1 MKKCVSVILTAAILL
16 TVVFCAVPAA
26 AAQTKVEEVA
36 QYSYK
41 IIPLLQ
47 PFNEYFFV
55 KTDNPNPKSFRFIDQ
70 TTVYDANWAIPG
82 IIEFCNYAFADI
94 HYDNPETLRVN
105 GGYIFSAYCD
115 DVDGGEIMLQ
125 AANVKKESEYQDY
138 DYWSSGK
145 WVNTG
150 KTFTLP
156 RLMDGTDYLIETY
169 AAGDSFFDKMN
180 AVQKGFSSVCLYSG
194 SSLRGTLERTN
205 DYWMAAAVGHADQS
219 LYIYSPYVRKDS
231 KALFATA
238 VYPFR
243 FDSIGF
249 PQIMIKVSEK
259 LDSTST
265 HQWNE
270 YYHYLVDIT
279 CDGVTKSYG
288 GAGNGEG
295 QGINKENIEYITF
308 GENGADFT
316 LENTRERLERYAKLP
331 IEDDVP
337 HDDELTWKQIADT
350 VGEGAWVRVVGNTLP
365 VYGKHDASKS
375 VYTYLYS
382 KRSGTHFAEK
392 EFGVGDR
399 MYQGGDLG
407 YTKDTWVDGR
417 YVGIGRRFVPGAT
430 FEDHPTS
437 DLLFSEITVPQIE
450 YDYVCN
456 NYVIK
461 SITEKPQRALF
472 RYDDELQRWIIDSWS
487 VASGCADYEKTAEMV
502 EWGLVA
508 PQYLDKMTL
517 TKEQVAAMHVD
528 KNTNVLP
535 PSGYVF
541 DGTLPCGTPFHN
553 LAGDVN
559 GDGTVDVS
567 DATVIQLYIA
577 ELLGEK
583 STFIQEAADVNG
595 DGIIAIDDATHLQ
608 QYVAELIP
616 AL

>member
-26 AAQTKVEEVA
+26 AAQTIAEKVA

-41 IIPLLQ
+41 ITPLLQ
-47 PFNEYFFV
+47 PFNDYFFV
-55 KTDNPNPKSFRFIDQ
+55 ETDNPNPKSFRFIDQ
-70 TTVYDANWAIPG
+70 TTVYDAKGYIS
-82 IIEFCNYAFADI
+82 FCGLAFADI
-94 HYDNPETLRVN
+94 HYDNPETRRVN
-105 GGYIFSAYCD
+105 GGYIFSCSGRN
-115 DVDGGEIMLQ
+115 VDGGEIMLQ
-125 AANVKKESEYQDY
+125 VANVNKESDYEDY
-138 DYWSSGK
+138 DRWYYYSWK
-145 WVNTG
+145 WENTG

-156 RLMDGTDYLIETY
+156 RLVDGTDYLIETY
-169 AAGDSFFDKMN
+169 AAGDSFFDKMD
-180 AVQKGFSSVCLYSG
+180 AVQNGFNSVCLYSG
-194 SSLRGTLERTN
+194 SYLRGTIERTN
-205 DYWMAAAVGHADQS
+205 DYWMAAAVGHVDQS
-219 LYIYSPYVRKDS
+219 LYIYSPYNRKDS

-243 FDSIGF
+243 YDSIGF
-249 PQIMIKVSEK
+249 PLMMIKVSEK

-270 YYHYLVDIT
+270 KYHYLVDIT

-288 GAGNGEG
+288 GAGSGEG

-331 IEDDVP
+331 IEDDIP
-337 HDDELTWKQIADT
+337 RDDELTWKQIADT
-350 VGEGAWVRVVGNTLP
+350 VGEGAWVRVAGSTCP
-365 VYGKHDASKS
+365 

-382 KRSGTHFAEK
+382 KRDGTHFAEK

-417 YVGIGRRFVPGAT
+417 YVDIWRRFVPGAT

-437 DLLFSEITVPQIE
+437 DLLFTEITVPQIE
-450 YDYVCN
+450 YDKPCNQYV
-456 NYVIK
+456 VK

-541 DGTLPCGTPFHN
+541 DGTLPCGTPFQN
-553 LAGDVN
+553 LKGDVN

-577 ELLGEK
+577 ELLGE

-608 QYVAELIP
+608 RYVAELIP

>member
-70 TTVYDANWAIPG
+70 TTVYNANWAIQG

-105 GGYIFSAYCD
+105 GGYIFSAYSD

-125 AANVKKESEYQDY
+125 AANVKNESEYQDY

-180 AVQKGFSSVCLYSG
+180 AVQNGFSSVCLYSG
-194 SSLRGTLERTN
+194 SNLRGTLERTN

-219 LYIYSPYVRKDS
+219 LYIYSPYDRKDS

-243 FDSIGF
+243 YDSIGF
-249 PQIMIKVSEK
+249 PQIMIKVSKK

-270 YYHYLVDIT
+270 KYHYLVDIT

-350 VGEGAWVRVVGNTLP
+350 VGNGAWVRVAGNTRP
-365 VYGKHDASKS
+365 VYGNHDASKS

-392 EFGVGDR
+392 ELGDGDR

-417 YVGIGRRFVPGAT
+417 YVDIGRRFVPGAT

-450 YDYVCN
+450 YDKPCNQYV
-456 NYVIK
+456 VK

-541 DGTLPCGTPFHN
+541 DGILPCGTPFHN
-553 LAGDVN
+553 LAGGDVN
-559 GDGTVDVS
+559 GDGTVNIN
-567 DATVIQLYIA
+567 DATDIQRHLA
-577 ELLGEK
+577 ELKTLTD
-583 STFIQEAADVNG
+583 SDLAAADTNG
-595 DGIIAIDDATHLQ
+595 DGKVNINDATHLQ
-608 QYVAELIP
+608 RFLAELIP

>member
-70 TTVYDANWAIPG
+70 TTVYDAEGDIS
-82 IIEFCNYAFADI
+82 FCGYAFADI
-94 HYDNPETLRVN
+94 HYDNPETRRVN
-105 GGYIFSAYCD
+105 GGYIFRCSGRN
-115 DVDGGEIMLQ
+115 VDGGEIMLQ
-125 AANVKKESEYQDY
+125 VANVNKEYYYSWIWE
-138 DYWSSGK
+138 
-145 WVNTG
+145 NTG

-156 RLMDGTDYLIETY
+156 RLMDVKDYLIETY
-169 AAGDSFFDKMN
+169 AAGDSFFDKMD
-180 AVQKGFSSVCLYSG
+180 AVQKGFSSVCLYDG
-194 SSLRGTLERTN
+194 SNLRGTLERIN
-205 DYWMAAAVGHADQS
+205 DYWMAAAVGHVDQS
-219 LYIYSPYVRKDS
+219 LYIYSPYDRKGS
-231 KALFATA
+231 KALLATA

-265 HQWNE
+265 HLWNE

-295 QGINKENIEYITF
+295 QGINEENIEYLSF
-308 GENGADFT
+308 GDNGTTFT
-316 LENTRERLERYAKLP
+316 LDNTRERLERYAKLP

-350 VGEGAWVRVVGNTLP
+350 VGEGAWVRVAGSTSP
-365 VYGKHDASKS
+365 VYGNHDASKS

-417 YVGIGRRFVPGAT
+417 YVGIGRRFVPGET

-437 DLLFSEITVPQIE
+437 DLLFTEITVPQIE
-450 YDYVCN
+450 YDKPCNQYV
-456 NYVIK
+456 VK

-541 DGTLPCGTPFHN
+541 DGILPCGTPFHN
-553 LAGDVN
+553 LAGGDVN

-567 DATVIQLYIA
+567 DVTVIQLYIA
-577 ELLGEK
+577 ELLGE

>member
-26 AAQTKVEEVA
+26 AAQTIAEKVA

-41 IIPLLQ
+41 ITPLLQ
-47 PFNEYFFV
+47 PFNDYFFV
-55 KTDNPNPKSFRFIDQ
+55 ETDNPNPKSFRFIDQ
-70 TTVYDANWAIPG
+70 TTVYDAKGYIS
-82 IIEFCNYAFADI
+82 FCGLAFADI
-94 HYDNPETLRVN
+94 HYDNPETRRVN
-105 GGYIFSAYCD
+105 GGYIFSCSGRN
-115 DVDGGEIMLQ
+115 VDGGEIMLQ
-125 AANVKKESEYQDY
+125 VANVNKESDYEDY
-138 DYWSSGK
+138 DRWYYYSWK
-145 WVNTG
+145 WENTG

-156 RLMDGTDYLIETY
+156 RLVDGTDYLIETY
-169 AAGDSFFDKMN
+169 AAGDSFFDKMD
-180 AVQKGFSSVCLYSG
+180 AVQNGFNSVCLYSG
-194 SSLRGTLERTN
+194 SYLRGTIERTN
-205 DYWMAAAVGHADQS
+205 DYWMAAAVGHVDQS
-219 LYIYSPYVRKDS
+219 LYIYSPYNRKDS

-243 FDSIGF
+243 YDSIGF
-249 PQIMIKVSEK
+249 PLMMIKVSEK

-270 YYHYLVDIT
+270 KYHYLVDIT

-295 QGINKENIEYITF
+295 QGIDEENIEYLSF
-308 GENGADFT
+308 GDNGTSFT
-316 LENTRERLERYAKLP
+316 LDSARERLERYAKLP
-331 IEDDVP
+331 IEDDIP
-337 HDDELTWKQIADT
+337 RDDELTWKQIADT
-350 VGEGAWVRVVGNTLP
+350 VGEGAWVRVAGSTCP
-365 VYGKHDASKS
+365 

-382 KRSGTHFAEK
+382 KRDGTHFAEK

-417 YVGIGRRFVPGAT
+417 YVDIGRRFVPGAT

-437 DLLFSEITVPQIE
+437 DLLFTEITVPQIE
-450 YDYVCN
+450 YDYVTTT
-456 NYVIK
+456 NYVVK
-461 SITEKPQRALF
+461 SITEKPQRARF
-472 RYDDELQRWIIDSWS
+472 SYDSETQRWIINYSS
-487 VASGCADYEKTAEMV
+487 VAPGCADYEKTAEMV
-502 EWGLVA
+502 KRGLVA

-541 DGTLPCGTPFHN
+541 DGTLPCGTPFQN
-553 LAGDVN
+553 LKGDVN

-577 ELLGEK
+577 ELLGE

-608 QYVAELIP
+608 RYVAELIP

>member
-26 AAQTKVEEVA
+26 AAQTIAEKVA

-41 IIPLLQ
+41 ITPLLQ
-47 PFNEYFFV
+47 PFNDYFFV
-55 KTDNPNPKSFRFIDQ
+55 ETDNPNPKSFRFIDQ
-70 TTVYDANWAIPG
+70 TTVYDAKGDDIS
-82 IIEFCNYAFADI
+82 FCNYAFADI
-94 HYDNPETLRVN
+94 HYDNPETRRVN
-105 GGYIFSAYCD
+105 GGYIFYSTRKI
-115 DVDGGEIMLQ
+115 DGGEIMLQ
-125 AANVKKESEYQDY
+125 AADVNKESDY
-138 DYWSSGK
+138 EDYSS
-145 WVNTG
+145 WYYSVVWENTG

-156 RLMDGTDYLIETY
+156 RLVDGTDYLIETY
-169 AAGDSFFDKMN
+169 AAGDSFFDKMD
-180 AVQKGFSSVCLYSG
+180 AVQKGFNSVCLYSG
-194 SSLRGTLERTN
+194 SYLRGTIERTN
-205 DYWMAAAVGHADQS
+205 DYWMAAAVGHVDQS
-219 LYIYSPYVRKDS
+219 LYIYSPYDRKDS

-243 FDSIGF
+243 YDSIGF
-249 PQIMIKVSEK
+249 PLMMIKVSEK

-270 YYHYLVDIT
+270 KYHYLVDIT

-288 GAGNGEG
+288 GAGNGKG
-295 QGINKENIEYITF
+295 QGIDEENIEYLSF
-308 GENGADFT
+308 GDNGTSFT
-316 LENTRERLERYAKLP
+316 LDSARERLERYAKLP

-350 VGEGAWVRVVGNTLP
+350 VGEGTWVRVAGSTGP
-365 VYGKHDASKS
+365 

-382 KRSGTHFAEK
+382 KRDGTHFAEK
-392 EFGVGDR
+392 ELGVGDR
-399 MYQGGDLG
+399 LYWGGDLG

-417 YVGIGRRFVPGAT
+417 YVDIGRRFVPGAT

-437 DLLFSEITVPQIE
+437 DLLFTEITVPQIE
-450 YDYVCN
+450 YDKPCNQYV
-456 NYVIK
+456 VK

-541 DGTLPCGTPFHN
+541 DGTLPCGTPFQN
-553 LAGDVN
+553 LKGDVN
-559 GDGTVDVS
+559 GDGKVNIN
-567 DATVIQLYIA
+567 DATAIQSYLA
-577 ELLGEK
+577 ELVYFNSNRRL
-583 STFIQEAADVNG
+583 AADVNR
-595 DGIIAIDDATHLQ
+595 DGQVTIDDATQIQRYL
-608 QYVAELIP
+608 AELIP

>member
-1 MKKCVSVILTAAILL
+1 MKKCVSVILTSAILL

-41 IIPLLQ
+41 ITPLLQ
-47 PFNEYFFV
+47 PFNQFFFV

-70 TTVYDANWAIPG
+70 PTVYDAKGAIS
-82 IIEFCNYAFADI
+82 FSNYAFADI
-94 HYDNPETLRVN
+94 HYDNPETMRVN
-105 GGYIFSAYCD
+105 GGYIFRSSNK
-115 DVDGGEIMLQ
+115 VDGGEIMLQ
-125 AANVKKESEYQDY
+125 AANVKNESDYQDY
-138 DYWSSGK
+138 DRWHSGI

-156 RLMDGTDYLIETY
+156 RLMDVTDYLIETY
-169 AAGDSFFDKMN
+169 AAGDSFFDKMD
-180 AVQKGFSSVCLYSG
+180 AVQKGFSSVCLYDG
-194 SSLRGTLERTN
+194 SNLRGTLERIN
-205 DYWMAAAVGHADQS
+205 DYWMAAAVGHVDQS
-219 LYIYSPYVRKDS
+219 LYIYSPYDRKGS
-231 KALFATA
+231 KALLATA

-249 PQIMIKVSEK
+249 PQIMIKVSER

-270 YYHYLVDIT
+270 NYHYLVDIT

-295 QGINKENIEYITF
+295 QGINEENIEYLSF
-308 GENGADFT
+308 GDNGTTFT
-316 LENTRERLERYAKLP
+316 LDNTRERLERYAKLP

-382 KRSGTHFAEK
+382 ERSGTHFAEK

-399 MYQGGDLG
+399 MYRGGDLG

-437 DLLFSEITVPQIE
+437 DLLFSAITVPQIE

-541 DGTLPCGTPFHN
+541 DGILPCGTPFHN
-553 LAGDVN
+553 LAGGDVN

-577 ELLGEK
+577 ELLGE

>member
-26 AAQTKVEEVA
+26 AAQTIAEKVA

-41 IIPLLQ
+41 ITPLLQ
-47 PFNEYFFV
+47 PFNDYFFV
-55 KTDNPNPKSFRFIDQ
+55 ETDNPNPKSFRFIDQ
-70 TTVYDANWAIPG
+70 TTVYDAKGDDIS
-82 IIEFCNYAFADI
+82 FCNYAFADI
-94 HYDNPETLRVN
+94 HYDNPETRRVN
-105 GGYIFSAYCD
+105 GGYIFYSTRKI
-115 DVDGGEIMLQ
+115 DGGEIMLQ
-125 AANVKKESEYQDY
+125 AADVNKESDY
-138 DYWSSGK
+138 EDYSS
-145 WVNTG
+145 WYYSVVWENTG

-156 RLMDGTDYLIETY
+156 RLMDVTDYLIETY
-169 AAGDSFFDKMN
+169 AAGDSFFDKMD

-194 SSLRGTLERTN
+194 SNLRGTLERTN

-219 LYIYSPYVRKDS
+219 LYIYSPYDRKDS

-243 FDSIGF
+243 YDSIGF
-249 PQIMIKVSEK
+249 PQIMIKVSKK

-270 YYHYLVDIT
+270 KYHYLVDIT
-279 CDGVTKSYG
+279 FDGVTKSYG

-295 QGINKENIEYITF
+295 QGIDEENIEYLSF
-308 GENGADFT
+308 GDNGTSFT
-316 LENTRERLERYAKLP
+316 LDSARERLERYAKLP
-331 IEDDVP
+331 IEDDIP
-337 HDDELTWKQIADT
+337 RDDELTWKQIADT
-350 VGEGAWVRVVGNTLP
+350 VGEGAWVRVAGSTCP
-365 VYGKHDASKS
+365 

-382 KRSGTHFAEK
+382 ERDGTHFAEK

-399 MYQGGDLG
+399 LYWGGDLG

-417 YVGIGRRFVPGAT
+417 YVDIWRRFVPGET

-437 DLLFSEITVPQIE
+437 DLLFTEITVPQIE
-450 YDYVCN
+450 YDKPCNQYV
-456 NYVIK
+456 VK

-553 LAGDVN
+553 LAGGDVN

-567 DATVIQLYIA
+567 DVTVIQLYIA
-577 ELLGEK
+577 ELLGE

-608 QYVAELIP
+608 RYVAELIP

>member
-70 TTVYDANWAIPG
+70 TTVYDAKG
-82 IIEFCNYAFADI
+82 IIDFSNYAFADI

-105 GGYIFSAYCD
+105 GGYIFSAYSD

-125 AANVKKESEYQDY
+125 AANVKKESDYKDY
-138 DYWSSGK
+138 DRWSSGI
-145 WVNTG
+145 WENTG

-156 RLMDGTDYLIETY
+156 RLMDETDYLIETF
-169 AAGDSFFDKMN
+169 AAGDSFFDKMD
-180 AVQKGFSSVCLYSG
+180 AVQSGFYSVCLYSG
-194 SSLRGTLERTN
+194 SYLRGTLERTN

-219 LYIYSPYVRKDS
+219 LYIYSPYDRKDS

-243 FDSIGF
+243 YDSIGF
-249 PQIMIKVSEK
+249 PLMMIKVSEK

-270 YYHYLVDIT
+270 KYHYLVDIT

-350 VGEGAWVRVVGNTLP
+350 VGEGAWVRVAGSTRP
-365 VYGKHDASKS
+365 

-382 KRSGTHFAEK
+382 ERDGTHFAEK

-399 MYQGGDLG
+399 LYWGGDLG

-437 DLLFSEITVPQIE
+437 NLLFTEITVPQIE
-450 YDYVCN
+450 YDKPCNQYV
-456 NYVIK
+456 VK

-559 GDGTVDVS
+559 SDGTVDVS

-577 ELLGEK
+577 ELLGE

>member
-41 IIPLLQ
+41 ITPLLQ

-55 KTDNPNPKSFRFIDQ
+55 ETDNPNPKSFRFIDQ
-70 TTVYDANWAIPG
+70 TTVYDAEGDIS
-82 IIEFCNYAFADI
+82 FCGYAFADI
-94 HYDNPETLRVN
+94 HYDNPETRRVN
-105 GGYIFSAYCD
+105 GGYIFSCSGRN
-115 DVDGGEIMLQ
+115 VDGGEIMLQ
-125 AANVKKESEYQDY
+125 VANVNKEYYYSWIWE
-138 DYWSSGK
+138 
-145 WVNTG
+145 NTG

-156 RLMDGTDYLIETY
+156 RLMDVKDYLIETY
-169 AAGDSFFDKMN
+169 AAGDSFFDKMD
-180 AVQKGFSSVCLYSG
+180 AVQKGFSSVCLYDG
-194 SSLRGTLERTN
+194 SYLRGTLERTN
-205 DYWMAAAVGHADQS
+205 DYWMAAAVGYADQI
-219 LYIYSPYVRKDS
+219 LFINSPYNRKDNKS
-231 KALFATA
+231 LFATA

-243 FDSIGF
+243 YDSLGF
-249 PQIMIKVSEK
+249 PGMMVSVAK
-259 LDSTST
+259 RLDSTST

-270 YYHYLVDIT
+270 KYHYLVDIT

-288 GAGNGEG
+288 GAGNGKG
-295 QGINKENIEYITF
+295 QGIDEENIEYLSF
-308 GENGADFT
+308 GDNGTSFT
-316 LENTRERLERYAKLP
+316 LDSARERLERYAKLP
-331 IEDDVP
+331 IEDDIP
-337 HDDELTWKQIADT
+337 RDDELTWKQIADT
-350 VGEGAWVRVVGNTLP
+350 VGEGAWVRVAGNTLP
-365 VYGKHDASKS
+365 VYGNHDPSKS

-382 KRSGTHFAEK
+382 KGSGTKFYEEESGA
-392 EFGVGDR
+392 GNR
-399 MYQGGDLG
+399 LYWGGDLG

-417 YVGIGRRFVPGAT
+417 YVDIGRRFVPSAT

-437 DLLFSEITVPQIE
+437 DLLFTEITVPQIE
-450 YDYVCN
+450 Y
-456 NYVIK
+456 NYVTTTNYVVK

-472 RYDDELQRWIIDSWS
+472 RYDDELQRWIIDHFS
-487 VASGCADYEKTAEMV
+487 VASGCADYEKTAELV

-535 PSGYVF
+535 PSCYVF

-559 GDGTVDVS
+559 GDGTVDIN
-567 DATVIQLYIA
+567 DATAIQRHLA
-577 ELLGEK
+577 ELTTLTDSELA
-583 STFIQEAADVNG
+583 AADTNG
-595 DGIIAIDDATHLQ
+595 DGKVNINDATHLQ
-608 QYVAELIP
+608 RYLAELIP

>member
-26 AAQTKVEEVA
+26 AAQTTAEEVA

-41 IIPLLQ
+41 ITPLLQ
-47 PFNEYFFV
+47 PFNDYFFV
-55 KTDNPNPKSFRFIDQ
+55 ETDNPNPKSFRFIDQ
-70 TTVYDANWAIPG
+70 TTVYDAKGYIS
-82 IIEFCNYAFADI
+82 FCGLAFADI
-94 HYDNPETLRVN
+94 HYDNPETRRVN
-105 GGYIFSAYCD
+105 GGYIFSCSGRN
-115 DVDGGEIMLQ
+115 VDGGEIMLQ
-125 AANVKKESEYQDY
+125 VANVNKESDYEDY
-138 DYWSSGK
+138 DRWYYYSWK
-145 WVNTG
+145 WENTG

-156 RLMDGTDYLIETY
+156 RLVDGTDYLIETY
-169 AAGDSFFDKMN
+169 AAGDSFFDKMD
-180 AVQKGFSSVCLYSG
+180 AVQNGFNSVCLYSG
-194 SSLRGTLERTN
+194 SYLRGTIERTN
-205 DYWMAAAVGHADQS
+205 DYWMAAAVGHVDQS
-219 LYIYSPYVRKDS
+219 LYIYSPYNRKDS

-243 FDSIGF
+243 YDSIGF
-249 PQIMIKVSEK
+249 PLMMIKVSEK

-270 YYHYLVDIT
+270 KYHYLVDIT

-295 QGINKENIEYITF
+295 QGIDEENIEYLSF
-308 GENGADFT
+308 GDNGTSFT
-316 LENTRERLERYAKLP
+316 LDSARERLERYAKLP
-331 IEDDVP
+331 IEDDIP
-337 HDDELTWKQIADT
+337 RDDELTWKQIADT
-350 VGEGAWVRVVGNTLP
+350 VGEGAWVRVAGSTCP
-365 VYGKHDASKS
+365 

-382 KRSGTHFAEK
+382 KRDGTHFAEK

-399 MYQGGDLG
+399 LYWGGDLG

-437 DLLFSEITVPQIE
+437 DLLFTEITVPQIE
-450 YDYVCN
+450 YDKPCNQYV
-456 NYVIK
+456 VK

-541 DGTLPCGTPFHN
+541 DGTLPCGTPFQN
-553 LAGDVN
+553 LKGDVN

-567 DATVIQLYIA
+567 DATAIQYYLS
-577 ELLGEK
+577 ELTYFDSNQLSMG
-583 STFIQEAADVNG
+583 DVNG

-608 QYVAELIP
+608 RYVAELIP

>member
-41 IIPLLQ
+41 ITPLLQ
-47 PFNEYFFV
+47 PFNDYFFV
-55 KTDNPNPKSFRFIDQ
+55 ETDNPNPKSFRFIDQ
-70 TTVYDANWAIPG
+70 TTVYDAKGYIS
-82 IIEFCNYAFADI
+82 FCGLAFADI
-94 HYDNPETLRVN
+94 HYDNPETRRVN
-105 GGYIFSAYCD
+105 GGYIFSCSGRN
-115 DVDGGEIMLQ
+115 VDGGEIMLQ
-125 AANVKKESEYQDY
+125 VANVNKESDYEDY
-138 DYWSSGK
+138 DRWYYYSWK
-145 WVNTG
+145 WENTG

-156 RLMDGTDYLIETY
+156 RLVDGTDYLIETY
-169 AAGDSFFDKMN
+169 AAGDSFFDKMD
-180 AVQKGFSSVCLYSG
+180 AVQNGFNSVCLYSG
-194 SSLRGTLERTN
+194 SYLRGTIERTN
-205 DYWMAAAVGHADQS
+205 DYWMAAAVGHVDQS
-219 LYIYSPYVRKDS
+219 LYIYSPYNRKDS

-243 FDSIGF
+243 YDSIGF
-249 PQIMIKVSEK
+249 PLMMIKVSEK

-270 YYHYLVDIT
+270 KYHYLVDIT

-295 QGINKENIEYITF
+295 QGIDEENIEYLSF
-308 GENGADFT
+308 GDNGTSFT
-316 LENTRERLERYAKLP
+316 LDSARERLERYAKLP
-331 IEDDVP
+331 IEDDIP
-337 HDDELTWKQIADT
+337 RDDELTWKQIADT
-350 VGEGAWVRVVGNTLP
+350 VGEGACVRVAGSTCP
-365 VYGKHDASKS
+365 

-382 KRSGTHFAEK
+382 KRDGTHFAEK

-399 MYQGGDLG
+399 LYWGGDLG

-417 YVGIGRRFVPGAT
+417 YVDIGRRFVPGAT

-437 DLLFSEITVPQIE
+437 DLLFTEITVPQIE
-450 YDYVCN
+450 YDKPCNQYV
-456 NYVIK
+456 VK

-541 DGTLPCGTPFHN
+541 DGTLPCGTPFQN
-553 LAGDVN
+553 LKGDVN
-559 GDGTVDVS
+559 GDGKVNIN
-567 DATVIQLYIA
+567 DATAIQSYLA
-577 ELLGEK
+577 ELVYFNSNRRL
-583 STFIQEAADVNG
+583 AADVNR
-595 DGIIAIDDATHLQ
+595 DGQVTIDDATQIQRYL
-608 QYVAELIP
+608 AELIP

>member
-1 MKKCVSVILTAAILL
+1 MKKCVSVILAAAILL

-41 IIPLLQ
+41 ITPLLQ

-55 KTDNPNPKSFRFIDQ
+55 KTDNPDPRSFQFIDQ

-105 GGYIFSAYCD
+105 GGYIFSAYSD

-125 AANVKKESEYQDY
+125 AANVKKESDYKDY
-138 DYWSSGK
+138 DRWSSGI
-145 WVNTG
+145 WENTG

-156 RLMDGTDYLIETY
+156 RLMDETDYLIETF
-169 AAGDSFFDKMN
+169 AAGDSFFDKMD
-180 AVQKGFSSVCLYSG
+180 AVQNGFSSVCLYSG
-194 SSLRGTLERTN
+194 SYLRGTLERTN

-219 LYIYSPYVRKDS
+219 LYIYSPYDRKDS
-231 KALFATA
+231 KALVVTA

-270 YYHYLVDIT
+270 KYHYLVDIT

-350 VGEGAWVRVVGNTLP
+350 VGEGAWVRVAGNTRP
-365 VYGKHDASKS
+365 VYGNHDASKS

-472 RYDDELQRWIIDSWS
+472 RYDDELQRWIIDHFS
-487 VASGCADYEKTAEMV
+487 VASGCADYDNTAEMV
-502 EWGLVA
+502 KWGMVA

-541 DGTLPCGTPFHN
+541 DGILPCGTPFHN
-553 LAGDVN
+553 LAGGDVN

-567 DATVIQLYIA
+567 DVTVIQLYIA
-577 ELLGEK
+577 ELLGE

-608 QYVAELIP
+608 WYLAELTP
-616 AL
+616 A

>member
-70 TTVYDANWAIPG
+70 TTVYDAEGDIS
-82 IIEFCNYAFADI
+82 FCGYAFADI
-94 HYDNPETLRVN
+94 HYDNPETRRVN
-105 GGYIFSAYCD
+105 GGYIFSCSGRN
-115 DVDGGEIMLQ
+115 VDGGEIMLQ
-125 AANVKKESEYQDY
+125 VANVNKEYYYSWIWE
-138 DYWSSGK
+138 
-145 WVNTG
+145 NTG

-156 RLMDGTDYLIETY
+156 RLVDGTDYLIETY
-169 AAGDSFFDKMN
+169 AAGDSFFDKMD
-180 AVQKGFSSVCLYSG
+180 AVQKGFNSVCLYSG
-194 SSLRGTLERTN
+194 SYLRGTFERTN

-219 LYIYSPYVRKDS
+219 LYIYSPYDRKDS

-243 FDSIGF
+243 YDSIGF
-249 PQIMIKVSEK
+249 PQIMIKVSKK

-270 YYHYLVDIT
+270 KYHYLVDIT

-295 QGINKENIEYITF
+295 QGINEENIEYLSF
-308 GENGADFT
+308 GDNGTTFT
-316 LENTRERLERYAKLP
+316 LDNTRERLERYAKLP

-350 VGEGAWVRVVGNTLP
+350 VGDGAWVRVVGNTLP

-382 KRSGTHFAEK
+382 KGSGTLFSDDT
-392 EFGVGDR
+392 FDPGNR
-399 MYQGGDLG
+399 MYRGGELG
-407 YTKDTWVDGR
+407 YTKDTWIDGR
-417 YVGIGRRFVPGAT
+417 YVDIGRRFVPGAT

-472 RYDDELQRWIIDSWS
+472 RYDDELQRWIIDHFS
-487 VASGCADYEKTAEMV
+487 VASGCADYDNTAEMV
-502 EWGLVA
+502 RRGMVA

-541 DGTLPCGTPFHN
+541 DGTLPCGTPFQN
-553 LAGDVN
+553 LKGDVN
-559 GDGTVDVS
+559 GDGKVNIN
-567 DATVIQLYIA
+567 DATAIQSYLA
-577 ELLGEK
+577 ELVYFNSNRRL
-583 STFIQEAADVNG
+583 AADVNR
-595 DGIIAIDDATHLQ
+595 DGQVTIDDATQIQRYL
-608 QYVAELIP
+608 AELIP
-616 AL
+616 SL

>member
-1 MKKCVSVILTAAILL
+1 MKKGVSVILTAAILL

-70 TTVYDANWAIPG
+70 TTVYDAEGDIS
-82 IIEFCNYAFADI
+82 FCGYAFADI

-105 GGYIFSAYCD
+105 GGYIFSAYCN

-125 AANVKKESEYQDY
+125 VANVNKEYYYSWIWE
-138 DYWSSGK
+138 
-145 WVNTG
+145 NTG
-150 KTFTLP
+150 KTFTLS
-156 RLMDGTDYLIETY
+156 RLMDVKDYLIETY
-169 AAGDSFFDKMN
+169 AAGDSFFDKMD
-180 AVQKGFSSVCLYSG
+180 AVQKGFSSVCLYDG
-194 SSLRGTLERTN
+194 SYLRGTLERTN
-205 DYWMAAAVGHADQS
+205 DYWMAAAVGYADQI
-219 LYIYSPYVRKDS
+219 LYINSPYNRKDNKS
-231 KALFATA
+231 LFATA

-243 FDSIGF
+243 YDSLGF
-249 PQIMIKVSEK
+249 PGMMVSVAK
-259 LDSTST
+259 RLDSTST

-270 YYHYLVDIT
+270 NYHYLVDIT

-288 GAGNGEG
+288 GAGNGKG
-295 QGINKENIEYITF
+295 QGIDEENIEYLSF
-308 GENGADFT
+308 GDNGTSFT
-316 LENTRERLERYAKLP
+316 LDSARERLERYAKLP
-331 IEDDVP
+331 IEDDIP
-337 HDDELTWKQIADT
+337 RDDELTWKQIADT
-350 VGEGAWVRVVGNTLP
+350 VGEGAWVRVAGSTSP
-365 VYGKHDASKS
+365 VYGNHDASKS

-399 MYQGGDLG
+399 MYRGGDLG

-417 YVGIGRRFVPGAT
+417 YVDIGRRFVPGAT

-437 DLLFSEITVPQIE
+437 DLLFTEITVPQIE

-461 SITEKPQRALF
+461 SITEKPQRARF
-472 RYDDELQRWIIDSWS
+472 SYDSETQRWIINYSS
-487 VASGCADYEKTAEMV
+487 VAPGCADYEKTAEMV
-502 EWGLVA
+502 KRGLVA

-553 LAGDVN
+553 LAGGDVN
-559 GDGTVDVS
+559 GDGTVNIS
-567 DATVIQLYIA
+567 DATAIQYYLS
-577 ELLGEK
+577 ELTYFDSNQLSMG
-583 STFIQEAADVNG
+583 DVNG

-608 QYVAELIP
+608 WYLAELSP
-616 AL
+616 A

>member
-70 TTVYDANWAIPG
+70 TTVYDAEGDIS
-82 IIEFCNYAFADI
+82 FCGYAFADI
-94 HYDNPETLRVN
+94 HYDNPETRRVN
-105 GGYIFSAYCD
+105 GGYIFSCSGRN
-115 DVDGGEIMLQ
+115 VDGGEIMLQ
-125 AANVKKESEYQDY
+125 AANVNNESDYQDY
-138 DYWSSGK
+138 DRWHSGI

-156 RLMDGTDYLIETY
+156 RLMDVTDYLIETY
-169 AAGDSFFDKMN
+169 AAGDSFFDKMD
-180 AVQKGFSSVCLYSG
+180 AVQKGFSSVCLYDG
-194 SSLRGTLERTN
+194 SKLRGTLERTN
-205 DYWMAAAVGHADQS
+205 DYWMAAAVGHVDQS
-219 LYIYSPYVRKDS
+219 LYIYSPYVRKGS
-231 KALFATA
+231 KALLATA

-308 GENGADFT
+308 GENGTDFT

-350 VGEGAWVRVVGNTLP
+350 VGEGAWVRVAGSTRP
-365 VYGKHDASKS
+365 

-382 KRSGTHFAEK
+382 ERDGTHFAEK

-437 DLLFSEITVPQIE
+437 DLLFTEITVPQIE
-450 YDYVCN
+450 YDKPCNQYV
-456 NYVIK
+456 VK

-541 DGTLPCGTPFHN
+541 DGILPCGTPFHN
-553 LAGDVN
+553 LAGGDVN

-577 ELLGEK
+577 ELLGE

>member
-26 AAQTKVEEVA
+26 AAQTIAEKVA

-41 IIPLLQ
+41 ITPLLQ
-47 PFNEYFFV
+47 PFNQYFFV
-55 KTDNPNPKSFRFIDQ
+55 KTDNPDPDSFQFIDQ
-70 TTVYDANWAIPG
+70 TTVYGTEGSIS
-82 IIEFCNYAFADI
+82 FCDYAFADI
-94 HYDNPETLRVN
+94 HYDNPETRRVN
-105 GGYIFSAYCD
+105 GGYIFSCSGRN
-115 DVDGGEIMLQ
+115 VDGGEIMLQ
-125 AANVKKESEYQDY
+125 VANVNKEYYYSWIWE
-138 DYWSSGK
+138 
-145 WVNTG
+145 NTG

-156 RLMDGTDYLIETY
+156 RLMDVKDYLIETY
-169 AAGDSFFDKMN
+169 AAGDSFFDKMD
-180 AVQKGFSSVCLYSG
+180 AVQKGFSSVCLYDG
-194 SSLRGTLERTN
+194 SNLRGTLERIN

-219 LYIYSPYVRKDS
+219 LYIYSPYDRKDS
-231 KALFATA
+231 KALVVTA

-243 FDSIGF
+243 YDSIGF
-249 PQIMIKVSEK
+249 PQIMIKVSER

-270 YYHYLVDIT
+270 NYHYLVDIT

-295 QGINKENIEYITF
+295 QGIDEENIEYLSF
-308 GENGADFT
+308 GDNGTTFT
-316 LENTRERLERYAKLP
+316 LDNTRERLERYAKLP

-350 VGEGAWVRVVGNTLP
+350 VGDGAWVRVAGNTRP
-365 VYGKHDASKS
+365 VYGNHDASKS

-392 EFGVGDR
+392 ELGDGDR

-541 DGTLPCGTPFHN
+541 DGILPCGTPFHN

-559 GDGTVDVS
+559 SDGTVDVS
-567 DATVIQLYIA
+567 DVTVIQLYIA
-577 ELLGEK
+577 ELLGE

>member
-26 AAQTKVEEVA
+26 AAQTIAEKVA

-41 IIPLLQ
+41 ITPLLQ
-47 PFNEYFFV
+47 PFNDYFFV
-55 KTDNPNPKSFRFIDQ
+55 ETDNPNPKSFRFIDQ
-70 TTVYDANWAIPG
+70 TTVYDAKGYIS
-82 IIEFCNYAFADI
+82 FCGLAFADI
-94 HYDNPETLRVN
+94 HYDNPETRRVN
-105 GGYIFSAYCD
+105 GGYIFSCSGRN
-115 DVDGGEIMLQ
+115 VDGGEIMLQ
-125 AANVKKESEYQDY
+125 VANVNKESDYEDY
-138 DYWSSGK
+138 DRW
-145 WVNTG
+145 
-150 KTFTLP
+150 
-156 RLMDGTDYLIETY
+156 LMDVTDYLIETY
-169 AAGDSFFDKMN
+169 AAGDSFFDKMD
-180 AVQKGFSSVCLYSG
+180 AVQKGFSSVCLYDG
-194 SSLRGTLERTN
+194 SNLRGTLERTN
-205 DYWMAAAVGHADQS
+205 DYWMAAAVGHVDQS
-219 LYIYSPYVRKDS
+219 LYIYSPYVRKGS
-231 KALFATA
+231 KALLATA

-249 PQIMIKVSEK
+249 PQIMIKVSER

-270 YYHYLVDIT
+270 NYHYLVDIT

-295 QGINKENIEYITF
+295 QGIDEKDIEYLSF
-308 GENGADFT
+308 GDNGTSFT
-316 LENTRERLERYAKLP
+316 LDSARERLERYAKLP
-331 IEDDVP
+331 IEDDIP
-337 HDDELTWKQIADT
+337 RDDELTWKQIADT
-350 VGEGAWVRVVGNTLP
+350 VGEGAWVRVAGNTRP

-399 MYQGGDLG
+399 LYWGGDLG

-437 DLLFSEITVPQIE
+437 DLLFTEITVPQIE
-450 YDYVCN
+450 YDKPCNQYV
-456 NYVIK
+456 VK

-541 DGTLPCGTPFHN
+541 DGTLPCGTPFQN
-553 LAGDVN
+553 LKGDVN

-577 ELLGEK
+577 ELLGE

-608 QYVAELIP
+608 RYVAELIP

>member
-1 MKKCVSVILTAAILL
+1 MTAG
-16 TVVFCAVPAA
+16 
-26 AAQTKVEEVA
+26 
-36 QYSYK
+36 
-41 IIPLLQ
+41 
-47 PFNEYFFV
+47 
-55 KTDNPNPKSFRFIDQ
+55 
-70 TTVYDANWAIPG
+70 TT
-82 IIEFCNYAFADI
+82 
-94 HYDNPETLRVN
+94 
-105 GGYIFSAYCD
+105 
-115 DVDGGEIMLQ
+115 
-125 AANVKKESEYQDY
+125 
-138 DYWSSGK
+138 
-145 WVNTG
+145 
-150 KTFTLP
+150 
-156 RLMDGTDYLIETY
+156 TY
-169 AAGDSFFDKMN
+169 AAGDSFFDKMD
-180 AVQKGFSSVCLYSG
+180 AVQKGFNSVCLYSG
-194 SSLRGTLERTN
+194 SYLRGTIERTN
-205 DYWMAAAVGHADQS
+205 DYWMAAAVGHVDQS
-219 LYIYSPYVRKDS
+219 LYIYSPYNRKDS

-243 FDSIGF
+243 YDSIGF
-249 PQIMIKVSEK
+249 PLMMIKVSEK

-270 YYHYLVDIT
+270 KYHYLVDIT

-295 QGINKENIEYITF
+295 QGIDEENIEYLSF
-308 GENGADFT
+308 GDNGTSFT
-316 LENTRERLERYAKLP
+316 LDSARERLERYAKLP
-331 IEDDVP
+331 IEDDIP
-337 HDDELTWKQIADT
+337 RDDELTWKQIADT
-350 VGEGAWVRVVGNTLP
+350 VGEGAWVRVAGSTRP
-365 VYGKHDASKS
+365 

-382 KRSGTHFAEK
+382 ERDGTHFAEK

-417 YVGIGRRFVPGAT
+417 YVDIWRRFVPGAT

-437 DLLFSEITVPQIE
+437 DLLFTEITVPQIE
-450 YDYVCN
+450 YDKPCNQYV
-456 NYVIK
+456 VK

-472 RYDDELQRWIIDSWS
+472 RYDDELQRWIIDHFS

-541 DGTLPCGTPFHN
+541 DGTLPCGTPFQN
-553 LAGDVN
+553 LKGDVN

-577 ELLGEK
+577 ELLGE

-608 QYVAELIP
+608 RYVAELIP

>member
-26 AAQTKVEEVA
+26 AAQTIAEKVA

-41 IIPLLQ
+41 ITPLLQ
-47 PFNEYFFV
+47 PFNDYFFV
-55 KTDNPNPKSFRFIDQ
+55 ETDNPNPKSFRFIDQ
-70 TTVYDANWAIPG
+70 TTVYDAKGYIS
-82 IIEFCNYAFADI
+82 FCGLAFADI
-94 HYDNPETLRVN
+94 HYDNPETRRVN
-105 GGYIFSAYCD
+105 GGYIFSCSGRN
-115 DVDGGEIMLQ
+115 VDGGEIMLQ
-125 AANVKKESEYQDY
+125 VANVNKESDYEDY
-138 DYWSSGK
+138 DRWYYYSWK
-145 WVNTG
+145 WENTG

-156 RLMDGTDYLIETY
+156 RLVDGTDYLIETY
-169 AAGDSFFDKMN
+169 AAGDSFFDKMD
-180 AVQKGFSSVCLYSG
+180 AVQKGFSSVCLYDG
-194 SSLRGTLERTN
+194 SYLRGTIERTN
-205 DYWMAAAVGHADQS
+205 DYWMAAAVGHVDQS
-219 LYIYSPYVRKDS
+219 LYIYSPYNRKDS

-243 FDSIGF
+243 YDSIGF
-249 PQIMIKVSEK
+249 PLMMIKVSEK

-270 YYHYLVDIT
+270 KYHYLVDIT

-295 QGINKENIEYITF
+295 QGIDEENIEYLSF
-308 GENGADFT
+308 GDNGTSFT
-316 LENTRERLERYAKLP
+316 LDSARERLERYAKLP
-331 IEDDVP
+331 IEDDIP
-337 HDDELTWKQIADT
+337 RDDELTWKQIADT
-350 VGEGAWVRVVGNTLP
+350 VGEGAWLRVAGSTGP
-365 VYGKHDASKS
+365 

-382 KRSGTHFAEK
+382 KRDGTHFAEK
-392 EFGVGDR
+392 ELGVGDR
-399 MYQGGDLG
+399 LYWGGDLG
-407 YTKDTWVDGR
+407 YTKDVWVDGR
-417 YVGIGRRFVPGAT
+417 YVDKWRHFVPGET

-437 DLLFSEITVPQIE
+437 DLLFTEITVPQIE
-450 YDYVCN
+450 YDKPCNQYV
-456 NYVIK
+456 VK

-541 DGTLPCGTPFHN
+541 DGTLPCGTPFQN
-553 LAGDVN
+553 LKGDVN
-559 GDGTVDVS
+559 GDGKVNIN
-567 DATVIQLYIA
+567 DATAIQSYLA
-577 ELLGEK
+577 ELVYFNSNRRL
-583 STFIQEAADVNG
+583 AADVNR
-595 DGIIAIDDATHLQ
+595 DGQVTIDDATQIQRYL
-608 QYVAELIP
+608 AELIP

>member
-70 TTVYDANWAIPG
+70 TTVYDAKG
-82 IIEFCNYAFADI
+82 IISFCNIAFADI

-156 RLMDGTDYLIETY
+156 RLMDVKDYLIETY
-169 AAGDSFFDKMN
+169 AAGDSFFDKMD
-180 AVQKGFSSVCLYSG
+180 AVQKGFSSVCLYDG
-194 SSLRGTLERTN
+194 SNLRGTLERIN
-205 DYWMAAAVGHADQS
+205 DYWMAAAVGHVDQS
-219 LYIYSPYVRKDS
+219 LYIYSPYDRKDS
-231 KALFATA
+231 KALVVTA

-243 FDSIGF
+243 YDSIGF
-249 PQIMIKVSEK
+249 PQIMIKVSKK

-270 YYHYLVDIT
+270 KYHYLVDIT

-392 EFGVGDR
+392 ELGDGDR
-399 MYQGGDLG
+399 MYLGGDLG

-472 RYDDELQRWIIDSWS
+472 RYDDELQRWIIDHFS
-487 VASGCADYEKTAEMV
+487 VASGCADYDNTAEMV
-502 EWGLVA
+502 RRGMVA
-508 PQYLDKMTL
+508 QQYLDKMTL

-541 DGTLPCGTPFHN
+541 DGILPCGTPFHN

-559 GDGTVDVS
+559 SDGTVDVS

-577 ELLGEK
+577 ELLGE

>member
-1 MKKCVSVILTAAILL
+1 MKKCVSVILAAAILL

-41 IIPLLQ
+41 ITPLLQ
-47 PFNEYFFV
+47 PFNEFFFV

-70 TTVYDANWAIPG
+70 TTVYDAKGTIS
-82 IIEFCNYAFADI
+82 FSNYAFADI
-94 HYDNPETLRVN
+94 HYDNPETMRVN
-105 GGYIFSAYCD
+105 GGYIFRSSGK
-115 DVDGGEIMLQ
+115 VDGGEIMLQ
-125 AANVKKESEYQDY
+125 AANVNNESDYQYY
-138 DYWSSGK
+138 DRWHSGI

-156 RLMDGTDYLIETY
+156 RLMDVTDYLIETY
-169 AAGDSFFDKMN
+169 AAGDSFFDKMD
-180 AVQKGFSSVCLYSG
+180 AVQKGFSSVCLYDG
-194 SSLRGTLERTN
+194 SSLRGTIERIN

-219 LYIYSPYVRKDS
+219 LYIYSPYDRKDS
-231 KALFATA
+231 QSLFATA

-350 VGEGAWVRVVGNTLP
+350 VGNGAWVRVAGNTRP

-382 KRSGTHFAEK
+382 ERSGTHFAEK
-392 EFGVGDR
+392 ELGDGDR

-417 YVGIGRRFVPGAT
+417 YVDIGRRFVPGAT

-461 SITEKPQRALF
+461 SITEKPHRALF
-472 RYDDELQRWIIDSWS
+472 RYDDELQRWIIDHFS
-487 VASGCADYEKTAEMV
+487 VASGCADYDNTAEMV
-502 EWGLVA
+502 RRGMVA

-541 DGTLPCGTPFHN
+541 DGILPCGTPFHN
-553 LAGDVN
+553 LAGGDVN
-559 GDGTVDVS
+559 GDGTVNIN
-567 DATVIQLYIA
+567 DATDIQRHLA
-577 ELLGEK
+577 ELTTLTDSELA
-583 STFIQEAADVNG
+583 AADTNG
-595 DGIIAIDDATHLQ
+595 DGKVNINDATHLQ
-608 QYVAELIP
+608 RYLAD
-616 AL
+616 

>member
-26 AAQTKVEEVA
+26 AAQTIAEKVA

-41 IIPLLQ
+41 ITPLLQ
-47 PFNEYFFV
+47 PFNDYFFV
-55 KTDNPNPKSFRFIDQ
+55 ETDNPNPKSFRFIDQ
-70 TTVYDANWAIPG
+70 TTVYDAKGYIS
-82 IIEFCNYAFADI
+82 FCGLAFADI
-94 HYDNPETLRVN
+94 HYDNPETRRVN
-105 GGYIFSAYCD
+105 GGYIFSCSGRN
-115 DVDGGEIMLQ
+115 VDGGEIMLQ
-125 AANVKKESEYQDY
+125 VANVNKESDYEDY
-138 DYWSSGK
+138 DRWYYYSWK
-145 WVNTG
+145 WENTG

-156 RLMDGTDYLIETY
+156 RLVDGTDYLIETY
-169 AAGDSFFDKMN
+169 AAGDSFFDKMD
-180 AVQKGFSSVCLYSG
+180 AVQNGFNSVCLYSG
-194 SSLRGTLERTN
+194 SYLRGTIERTN
-205 DYWMAAAVGHADQS
+205 DYWMAAAVGHVDQS
-219 LYIYSPYVRKDS
+219 LYIYSPYNRKDS

-243 FDSIGF
+243 YDSIGF
-249 PQIMIKVSEK
+249 PLMMIKVSEK

-270 YYHYLVDIT
+270 KYHYLVDIT

-295 QGINKENIEYITF
+295 QGIDEKDIEYLSF
-308 GENGADFT
+308 GDNGTSFT
-316 LENTRERLERYAKLP
+316 LDSARERLERYAKLP
-331 IEDDVP
+331 IEDDIP
-337 HDDELTWKQIADT
+337 RDDELTWKQIADT
-350 VGEGAWVRVVGNTLP
+350 VGEGAWVRVAGSTCP
-365 VYGKHDASKS
+365 

-382 KRSGTHFAEK
+382 KRDGTHFAEK

-399 MYQGGDLG
+399 LYWGGDLG

-437 DLLFSEITVPQIE
+437 DLLFTEITVPQIE
-450 YDYVCN
+450 YDKPCNQYV
-456 NYVIK
+456 VK

-541 DGTLPCGTPFHN
+541 DGTLPCGTPFQN
-553 LAGDVN
+553 LKGDVN
-559 GDGTVDVS
+559 GDGKVNIN
-567 DATVIQLYIA
+567 DATAIQSYLA
-577 ELLGEK
+577 ELVYFNSNRRL
-583 STFIQEAADVNG
+583 AADVNR
-595 DGIIAIDDATHLQ
+595 DGQVTIDDATQIQRYL
-608 QYVAELIP
+608 AELIP

>member
-26 AAQTKVEEVA
+26 AAQTIAEKVA

-41 IIPLLQ
+41 ITPLLQ
-47 PFNEYFFV
+47 PFNDYFFV
-55 KTDNPNPKSFRFIDQ
+55 ETDNPNPKSFRFIDQ

-82 IIEFCNYAFADI
+82 IIEYCNYAFADI
-94 HYDNPETLRVN
+94 HYDNPETRRVN
-105 GGYIFSAYCD
+105 GGYIFSCSGRN
-115 DVDGGEIMLQ
+115 VDGGEIMLQ
-125 AANVKKESEYQDY
+125 VANVNKEYYYSWIWE
-138 DYWSSGK
+138 
-145 WVNTG
+145 NTG

-156 RLMDGTDYLIETY
+156 RLMDVKDYLIETY
-169 AAGDSFFDKMN
+169 AAGDSFFDKMD

-194 SSLRGTLERTN
+194 SYLRGTIERTN
-205 DYWMAAAVGHADQS
+205 DYWMAAAVGHVDQS
-219 LYIYSPYVRKDS
+219 LYIYSPYNRKDS

-243 FDSIGF
+243 YDSIGF
-249 PQIMIKVSEK
+249 PLMMIKVSEK

-270 YYHYLVDIT
+270 KYHYLVDIT

-295 QGINKENIEYITF
+295 QGIDEENIEYLSF
-308 GENGADFT
+308 GDNGTSFT
-316 LENTRERLERYAKLP
+316 LDSARERLERYAKLP
-331 IEDDVP
+331 IEDDIP
-337 HDDELTWKQIADT
+337 RDDELTWKQIADT
-350 VGEGAWVRVVGNTLP
+350 VGEGAWVRVAGSTSP
-365 VYGKHDASKS
+365 VYGNHDASKS

-382 KRSGTHFAEK
+382 KGSGTKFYEEESGA
-392 EFGVGDR
+392 GNR
-399 MYQGGDLG
+399 LYWGGDLG

-417 YVGIGRRFVPGAT
+417 YVDIGRRFVPGAT

-437 DLLFSEITVPQIE
+437 DLLFTEITVPQIE
-450 YDYVCN
+450 YDKPCNQYV
-456 NYVIK
+456 VK

-559 GDGTVDVS
+559 SDGTVDVS

-577 ELLGEK
+577 ELLGE

>member
-26 AAQTKVEEVA
+26 AAQTIAEKVA

-41 IIPLLQ
+41 ITPLLQ
-47 PFNEYFFV
+47 PFNDYFFV
-55 KTDNPNPKSFRFIDQ
+55 ETDNPNPKSFRFIDQ
-70 TTVYDANWAIPG
+70 TTVYDAKGDDIS
-82 IIEFCNYAFADI
+82 FCNYAFADI
-94 HYDNPETLRVN
+94 HYDNPETRRVN
-105 GGYIFSAYCD
+105 GGYIFYSTRKI
-115 DVDGGEIMLQ
+115 DGGEIMLQ
-125 AANVKKESEYQDY
+125 AADVNKESDY
-138 DYWSSGK
+138 EDYSS
-145 WVNTG
+145 WYYSVVWENTG

-156 RLMDGTDYLIETY
+156 RLVDGTDYLIETY
-169 AAGDSFFDKMN
+169 AAGDSFFDKMD
-180 AVQKGFSSVCLYSG
+180 AVQKGFNSVCLYSG
-194 SSLRGTLERTN
+194 SYLRGTIERTN
-205 DYWMAAAVGHADQS
+205 DYWMAAAVGHVDQS
-219 LYIYSPYVRKDS
+219 LYIYSPYDRKDS

-243 FDSIGF
+243 YDSIGF
-249 PQIMIKVSEK
+249 PLMMIKVSEK

-270 YYHYLVDIT
+270 KYHYLVDIT

-295 QGINKENIEYITF
+295 QGIDEKDIEYLSF
-308 GENGADFT
+308 GDNGTSFT
-316 LENTRERLERYAKLP
+316 LDSARERLERYAKLP

-350 VGEGAWVRVVGNTLP
+350 VGEGAWVRVAGSTGP
-365 VYGKHDASKS
+365 

-382 KRSGTHFAEK
+382 KRDGTHFAEK
-392 EFGVGDR
+392 ELGVGDR
-399 MYQGGDLG
+399 LYWGGDLG
-407 YTKDTWVDGR
+407 YTKDVWVDGR
-417 YVGIGRRFVPGAT
+417 YVDKWRHFVPGET

-437 DLLFSEITVPQIE
+437 DLLFTEITVPQIE
-450 YDYVCN
+450 YDKPCNQYV
-456 NYVIK
+456 VK

-508 PQYLDKMTL
+508 LQYLDKMTL

-553 LAGDVN
+553 LAGGDVN
-559 GDGTVDVS
+559 GDGTVNIN
-567 DATVIQLYIA
+567 DATDIQRHLA
-577 ELLGEK
+577 ELTTLTDSELA
-583 STFIQEAADVNG
+583 AADTNG
-595 DGIIAIDDATHLQ
+595 DGKVNINDATHLQ
-608 QYVAELIP
+608 RYLAELIP

>member
-105 GGYIFSAYCD
+105 GGYIFSAYCN

-125 AANVKKESEYQDY
+125 AANVKKESDYQDY
-138 DYWSSGK
+138 DYWSSGI

-169 AAGDSFFDKMN
+169 AAGDSFFDKMD
-180 AVQKGFSSVCLYSG
+180 AVQNGFSSVCLYSG
-194 SSLRGTLERTN
+194 SNLRGTLERTN

-219 LYIYSPYVRKDS
+219 LYIYSPYDRKDS
-231 KALFATA
+231 KALFVTA

-243 FDSIGF
+243 YDSIGF
-249 PQIMIKVSEK
+249 PLMMIKVSEK

-270 YYHYLVDIT
+270 KYHYLVDIT

-350 VGEGAWVRVVGNTLP
+350 VGNGAWVRVAGNTRP
-365 VYGKHDASKS
+365 VYGNHDASKS

-382 KRSGTHFAEK
+382 ERSGTHFAEK
-392 EFGVGDR
+392 ELGDGDR

-437 DLLFSEITVPQIE
+437 DLLFSAITVPQIE

-472 RYDDELQRWIIDSWS
+472 RYDDELQRWIIDHFS
-487 VASGCADYEKTAEMV
+487 VASGCADYDNTAEMV
-502 EWGLVA
+502 RRGLVA

-553 LAGDVN
+553 LAGGDVN
-559 GDGTVDVS
+559 GDGTVNIS
-567 DATVIQLYIA
+567 DATAIQYYLS
-577 ELLGEK
+577 ELTYFDSNQLSMG
-583 STFIQEAADVNG
+583 DVNG

-608 QYVAELIP
+608 WYLAELTP
-616 AL
+616 A

>member
-70 TTVYDANWAIPG
+70 TTVYDAEGDIS
-82 IIEFCNYAFADI
+82 FCGYAFADI
-94 HYDNPETLRVN
+94 HYDNPETRRVN
-105 GGYIFSAYCD
+105 GGYIFSCSGRN
-115 DVDGGEIMLQ
+115 VDGGEIMLQ
-125 AANVKKESEYQDY
+125 VANVNKEYYYSWIWE
-138 DYWSSGK
+138 
-145 WVNTG
+145 NTG

-156 RLMDGTDYLIETY
+156 RLMDVKDYLIETY

-194 SSLRGTLERTN
+194 SYLRGTLERTN
-205 DYWMAAAVGHADQS
+205 DYWMAAAVGYADQI
-219 LYIYSPYVRKDS
+219 LYINSPYNRKDNKS
-231 KALFATA
+231 LFATA

-243 FDSIGF
+243 YDSLGF
-249 PQIMIKVSEK
+249 PGMMVSVAK
-259 LDSTST
+259 RLDSTST

-270 YYHYLVDIT
+270 KYHYLVDIT

-288 GAGNGEG
+288 GAGNGKG
-295 QGINKENIEYITF
+295 QGIDEENIEYLSF
-308 GENGADFT
+308 GDNGTSFT
-316 LENTRERLERYAKLP
+316 LDSARERLERYAKLP
-331 IEDDVP
+331 IEDDIP
-337 HDDELTWKQIADT
+337 RDDELTWKQIADT
-350 VGEGAWVRVVGNTLP
+350 VGEGAWVRVAGSTRP
-365 VYGKHDASKS
+365 

-382 KRSGTHFAEK
+382 ERDGTHFAEK

-559 GDGTVDVS
+559 SDGTVDVS

-577 ELLGEK
+577 ELLGE

>member
-1 MKKCVSVILTAAILL
+1 MD
-16 TVVFCAVPAA
+16 
-26 AAQTKVEEVA
+26 
-36 QYSYK
+36 
-41 IIPLLQ
+41 
-47 PFNEYFFV
+47 V
-55 KTDNPNPKSFRFIDQ
+55 K
-70 TTVYDANWAIPG
+70 
-82 IIEFCNYAFADI
+82 
-94 HYDNPETLRVN
+94 
-105 GGYIFSAYCD
+105 
-115 DVDGGEIMLQ
+115 
-125 AANVKKESEYQDY
+125 
-138 DYWSSGK
+138 
-145 WVNTG
+145 
-150 KTFTLP
+150 
-156 RLMDGTDYLIETY
+156 DYLIETY

-180 AVQKGFSSVCLYSG
+180 AVQNGFSSVCLYSG
-194 SSLRGTLERTN
+194 SNLRGTLERTN

-219 LYIYSPYVRKDS
+219 LYIYSPYDRKDS

-243 FDSIGF
+243 YDSIGF
-249 PQIMIKVSEK
+249 PLMMIKVSEK

-270 YYHYLVDIT
+270 KYHYLVDIT

-350 VGEGAWVRVVGNTLP
+350 VGNGAWVRVAGNTRP
-365 VYGKHDASKS
+365 VYGNHDASKS

-417 YVGIGRRFVPGAT
+417 YVDIWRRFVPGAT

-437 DLLFSEITVPQIE
+437 DLLFSKITVPQIE
-450 YDYVCN
+450 YDKPCN
-456 NYVIK
+456 QYVIK

-472 RYDDELQRWIIDSWS
+472 RYDDELQRWIIDHFS
-487 VASGCADYEKTAEMV
+487 VASGCADYDNTAEMV
-502 EWGLVA
+502 RRGMVA

-541 DGTLPCGTPFHN
+541 DGILPCGTPFHN
-553 LAGDVN
+553 LAGGDVN

-577 ELLGEK
+577 ELLGE

-608 QYVAELIP
+608 WYVAELIP

>member
-41 IIPLLQ
+41 ITPLLQ
-47 PFNEYFFV
+47 PFNDYFFV
-55 KTDNPNPKSFRFIDQ
+55 ETDNPNPKSFRFIDQ
-70 TTVYDANWAIPG
+70 TTVYDAKGYIS
-82 IIEFCNYAFADI
+82 FCGLAFADI
-94 HYDNPETLRVN
+94 HYDNPETRRVN
-105 GGYIFSAYCD
+105 GGYIFSCSGRN
-115 DVDGGEIMLQ
+115 VDGGEIMLQ
-125 AANVKKESEYQDY
+125 VANVNKESDYEDY
-138 DYWSSGK
+138 DRWYYYSWK
-145 WVNTG
+145 WENTG

-156 RLMDGTDYLIETY
+156 RLVDGTDYLIETY
-169 AAGDSFFDKMN
+169 AAGDSFFDKMD
-180 AVQKGFSSVCLYSG
+180 AVQKGFSSVCLYDG
-194 SSLRGTLERTN
+194 SYLRGTLERTN
-205 DYWMAAAVGHADQS
+205 DYWMAAAVGHVDQS
-219 LYIYSPYVRKDS
+219 LYIYSPYNRKDS

-243 FDSIGF
+243 YDSIGF
-249 PQIMIKVSEK
+249 PLMMIKVSEK

-270 YYHYLVDIT
+270 KYHYLVDIT

-295 QGINKENIEYITF
+295 QGIDEKDIEYLSF
-308 GENGADFT
+308 GDNGTSFT
-316 LENTRERLERYAKLP
+316 LDSARERLERYAKLP

-350 VGEGAWVRVVGNTLP
+350 VGEGAWVRVAGSTCP
-365 VYGKHDASKS
+365 

-382 KRSGTHFAEK
+382 KRDGTHFAEK
-392 EFGVGDR
+392 ELGVGDR
-399 MYQGGDLG
+399 LYWGGDLG
-407 YTKDTWVDGR
+407 YTKDVWVDGR
-417 YVGIGRRFVPGAT
+417 YVDKWRHFVPGET

-437 DLLFSEITVPQIE
+437 DLLFTEITVPQIE
-450 YDYVCN
+450 YDKPCNQYV
-456 NYVIK
+456 VK

-541 DGTLPCGTPFHN
+541 DGTLPCGTPFQN
-553 LAGDVN
+553 LKGDVN
-559 GDGTVDVS
+559 GDGKVNIN
-567 DATVIQLYIA
+567 DATAIQSYLA
-577 ELLGEK
+577 ELVYFNSNRRL
-583 STFIQEAADVNG
+583 AADVNR
-595 DGIIAIDDATHLQ
+595 DGQVTIDDATQIQRYL
-608 QYVAELIP
+608 AELIP

>member
-26 AAQTKVEEVA
+26 AAQTIAEKVA

-41 IIPLLQ
+41 ITPLLQ
-47 PFNEYFFV
+47 PFNDYFFV
-55 KTDNPNPKSFRFIDQ
+55 ETDNPNPKSFRFIDQ
-70 TTVYDANWAIPG
+70 TTVYDAEGDIS
-82 IIEFCNYAFADI
+82 FCGYAFADI
-94 HYDNPETLRVN
+94 HYDNPETRRVN
-105 GGYIFSAYCD
+105 GGYIFRCSGRN
-115 DVDGGEIMLQ
+115 VDGGEIMLQ
-125 AANVKKESEYQDY
+125 VANVNKEYYYSWIWE
-138 DYWSSGK
+138 
-145 WVNTG
+145 NTG

-156 RLMDGTDYLIETY
+156 RLMDVKDYLIETY
-169 AAGDSFFDKMN
+169 AAGDSFFDKMD
-180 AVQKGFSSVCLYSG
+180 AVQKGFNSVCLYSG
-194 SSLRGTLERTN
+194 SYLRGTIERTN
-205 DYWMAAAVGHADQS
+205 DYWMAAAVGHVDQS
-219 LYIYSPYVRKDS
+219 LYIYSPYNRKDS

-243 FDSIGF
+243 YDSIGF

-270 YYHYLVDIT
+270 KYHYLVDIT

-288 GAGNGEG
+288 GAGNGKG
-295 QGINKENIEYITF
+295 QGIDEENIEYLSF
-308 GENGADFT
+308 GDNGTTFT
-316 LENTRERLERYAKLP
+316 LDNTRERLERYAKLP

-350 VGEGAWVRVVGNTLP
+350 VGNGAWVRVAGNTRP
-365 VYGKHDASKS
+365 VYGNHDASKS

-382 KRSGTHFAEK
+382 KGSGTKFYEEESGA
-392 EFGVGDR
+392 GNR
-399 MYQGGDLG
+399 LYWGGDLG

-417 YVGIGRRFVPGAT
+417 YVDIGRRFVPGAT

-437 DLLFSEITVPQIE
+437 DLLFTEITVPQIE
-450 YDYVCN
+450 YDKPCNQYV
-456 NYVIK
+456 VK

-541 DGTLPCGTPFHN
+541 DGTLPCGTPFQN
-553 LAGDVN
+553 LKGDVN
-559 GDGTVDVS
+559 GDGKVNIN
-567 DATVIQLYIA
+567 DATAIQSYLA
-577 ELLGEK
+577 ELVYFNSNRRL
-583 STFIQEAADVNG
+583 AADVNR
-595 DGIIAIDDATHLQ
+595 DGQVTIDDATQIQRYL
-608 QYVAELIP
+608 AELIP

>member
-16 TVVFCAVPAA
+16 TVVFCAVPTA
-26 AAQTKVEEVA
+26 AAQTTAEEVA

-41 IIPLLQ
+41 ITPLLQ
-47 PFNEYFFV
+47 PFNDYFFV
-55 KTDNPNPKSFRFIDQ
+55 ETDNPNPKSFRFIDQ
-70 TTVYDANWAIPG
+70 TTVYDAKGYIS
-82 IIEFCNYAFADI
+82 FCGLAFADI
-94 HYDNPETLRVN
+94 HYDNPETRRVN
-105 GGYIFSAYCD
+105 GGYIFSCSGRN
-115 DVDGGEIMLQ
+115 VDGGEIMLQ
-125 AANVKKESEYQDY
+125 VANVNKESDYEDY
-138 DYWSSGK
+138 DRWHSGI

-156 RLMDGTDYLIETY
+156 RLMDVTDYLIETY
-169 AAGDSFFDKMN
+169 AAGDSFFDKMD
-180 AVQKGFSSVCLYSG
+180 AVQNGFNSVCLYSG
-194 SSLRGTLERTN
+194 SYLRGTIERTN
-205 DYWMAAAVGHADQS
+205 DYWMAAAVGHVDQS
-219 LYIYSPYVRKDS
+219 LYIYSPYDRKGS
-231 KALFATA
+231 KALLATA

-249 PQIMIKVSEK
+249 PQIMIKVSER

-270 YYHYLVDIT
+270 NYHYLVDIT

-295 QGINKENIEYITF
+295 QGIDKENIEYITF

-382 KRSGTHFAEK
+382 ERSGTHFAEK

-399 MYQGGDLG
+399 MYRGGDLG

-437 DLLFSEITVPQIE
+437 DLLFTEITVPQIE
-450 YDYVCN
+450 YDKPCNQYV
-456 NYVIK
+456 VK

-541 DGTLPCGTPFHN
+541 DGILPCGTPFHN

-577 ELLGEK
+577 ELLGE

>member
-70 TTVYDANWAIPG
+70 TTVYDAEGDIS
-82 IIEFCNYAFADI
+82 FCGYAFADI
-94 HYDNPETLRVN
+94 HYDNPETRRVN
-105 GGYIFSAYCD
+105 GGYIFSCSGRN
-115 DVDGGEIMLQ
+115 VDGGEIMLQ
-125 AANVKKESEYQDY
+125 VANVNKEYYYSWIWE
-138 DYWSSGK
+138 
-145 WVNTG
+145 NTG

-156 RLMDGTDYLIETY
+156 RLMDVKDYLIETY
-169 AAGDSFFDKMN
+169 AAGDSFFDKMD
-180 AVQKGFSSVCLYSG
+180 AVQKGFSSVCLYDG
-194 SSLRGTLERTN
+194 SYLRGTLERTN
-205 DYWMAAAVGHADQS
+205 DYWMAAAVGYADQI
-219 LYIYSPYVRKDS
+219 LYINSPYNRKDNKS
-231 KALFATA
+231 LFATA

-243 FDSIGF
+243 YDSLGF
-249 PQIMIKVSEK
+249 PGMMVSVAK
-259 LDSTST
+259 RLDSTST

-270 YYHYLVDIT
+270 KYHYLVDIT

-295 QGINKENIEYITF
+295 QGINKENIEYLSF
-308 GENGADFT
+308 GDNGTTFT
-316 LENTRERLERYAKLP
+316 LDNTRERLERYAKLP

-350 VGEGAWVRVVGNTLP
+350 VGDGAWVRVAGNTRP
-365 VYGKHDASKS
+365 VYGNHDASKS

-382 KRSGTHFAEK
+382 ERSGTHFAEK
-392 EFGVGDR
+392 ELGDGDR
-399 MYQGGDLG
+399 MYLGGDLG

-437 DLLFSEITVPQIE
+437 DLLFTEITVPQIE
-450 YDYVCN
+450 YDKPCNQYV
-456 NYVIK
+456 VK

-541 DGTLPCGTPFHN
+541 DGTLPCGTPFQN
-553 LAGDVN
+553 LKGDVN

-577 ELLGEK
+577 ELLGE

-608 QYVAELIP
+608 RYVAELIP

>member
-41 IIPLLQ
+41 ITPLLQ

-55 KTDNPNPKSFRFIDQ
+55 ETDNPNPKSFRFIDQ
-70 TTVYDANWAIPG
+70 TTVYDAEGDIS
-82 IIEFCNYAFADI
+82 FCGYAFADV
-94 HYDNPETLRVN
+94 HYDDPETRRVN
-105 GGYIFSAYCD
+105 GGYIFRCSGRN
-115 DVDGGEIMLQ
+115 VDGGEIMLQ
-125 AANVKKESEYQDY
+125 VANVNKEYYYSWIWE
-138 DYWSSGK
+138 
-145 WVNTG
+145 NTG

-156 RLMDGTDYLIETY
+156 RLVDVADYLIETY

-180 AVQKGFSSVCLYSG
+180 AVQKGFNSVCLYSG
-194 SSLRGTLERTN
+194 SYLRGTLERTN
-205 DYWMAAAVGHADQS
+205 DYWMAAAVGYADQI
-219 LYIYSPYVRKDS
+219 LYIYSPYNRKDNKS
-231 KALFATA
+231 LFATA

-243 FDSIGF
+243 YDSLGF
-249 PQIMIKVSEK
+249 PSMMIKVSK
-259 LDSTST
+259 RLDSTAT
-265 HQWNE
+265 YQWNE
-270 YYHYLVDIT
+270 NYHYLVDFT

-288 GAGNGEG
+288 GAGNGKG
-295 QGINKENIEYITF
+295 QGIDEENIEYLSF
-308 GENGADFT
+308 GDNGTSFT
-316 LENTRERLERYAKLP
+316 LDSARERLERYAKLP
-331 IEDDVP
+331 IEDDIP
-337 HDDELTWKQIADT
+337 RDDELTWKQMADT
-350 VGEGAWVRVVGNTLP
+350 VGEGAWVRVAGNTLP
-365 VYGKHDASKS
+365 VYGNHDPSKS

-382 KRSGTHFAEK
+382 KGSGTKFYEEESGA
-392 EFGVGDR
+392 GNR
-399 MYQGGDLG
+399 LYWGGDLG

-417 YVGIGRRFVPGAT
+417 YVDIGRRFVPGAT

-437 DLLFSEITVPQIE
+437 DLLFTEITVPQIE
-450 YDYVCN
+450 Y
-456 NYVIK
+456 NYVTTTNYVVK

-472 RYDDELQRWIIDSWS
+472 RYDDELQRWIIDHSS

-502 EWGLVA
+502 KRGLVA

-541 DGTLPCGTPFHN
+541 DGTLPCGTPFQN
-553 LAGDVN
+553 LKGDVN

-577 ELLGEK
+577 ELLGE

-595 DGIIAIDDATHLQ
+595 DGKIAIDDATHLQ